1 MTATATEI
9 KNFFGRFL
17 RRAETAPVFIE
28 KNHSVVAVIVSKD
41 EFDRLSRIEDM
52 FWSEKAAKAEREG
65 YIGEPESLKVVERGE
80 HAKA

>member
-17 RRAETAPVFIE
+17 RRAESTPVFVE

-41 EFDRLSRIEDM
+41 EFDRLSRIEDLY
-52 FWSEKAAKAEREG
+52 WSEKAANAEREG
-65 YIGEPESLKVVERGE
+65 YIGEPESLKALDRSER
-80 HAKA
+80 AKT